1 MPIYEYRCKKC
12 GHTFEELVFGD
23 ELPSCPSCH
32 TAETEKML
40 SRCCC
45 HFGGASEGG
54 ELPSAPAPS
63 GGGCAGC
70 SGGNCASCGH

>member
-23 ELPSCPSCH
+23 DVPSCPKCKEPE
-32 TAETEKML
+32 AEKMI
-40 SRCCC
+40 SRCSCRLADGTPDS
-45 HFGGASEGG
+45 FD
-54 ELPSAPAPS
+54 LPSAPAS

-70 SGGNCASCGH
+70 SGGNCSSCGH